1 MKKSNSIHS
10 IITGLTVLA
19 SLASVRGT
27 DWPQWR
33 GPNREDISTETGLLK
48 QWPAGGP
55 PVAWKITGLGAGY
68 SGVSVD
74 HSRIFTMGER
84 GDSSFLFA
92 LDEANGKILWSTKI
106 GKSGAPGWGGF
117 AGPRGTPTVDGDRVY
132 ALGHYGD
139 LVCAEAATGK
149 ILWQKNFVADFG
161 GEVPEWGY
169 AESPLVDGDQLICT
183 PGKEKGA
190 MAALNK
196 MTGET
201 LWRTTEFTEKTA
213 YASPIVVVIDGVRQY
228 IQVTDTTK
236 NTASVV
242 GVSTKGKVLWRGT
255 FPGKTA
261 VIPTPIYR
269 DQQVYVSSGYGAGC
283 ALFKIS
289 KSGDAFSA
297 EQVYANKDMENHH
310 GGVILVGDCLYGYS
324 EKNGWVCQ
332 DFKTGKIVWK
342 DRKFRKGSLTCA
354 DGLLYLRDED
364 DKKSQG
370 TVALVEASP
379 QGYQE
384 ISRFDQPQRS
394 EMHAWPHP
402 VIANGKLYLRDQDL
416 LLCYD
421 VKAR

>member
-1 MKKSNSIHS
+1 MHCRRRRRPWRHLALPDVENPLHYGEIVMQKSNSIHS

-19 SLASVRGT
+19 SVASVRGT

-33 GPNREDISTETGLLK
+33 GPNRDDISTETGLLK

-55 PVAWKITGLGAGY
+55 PVAWKMTGLGAGY

-84 GDSSFLFA
+84 GDSSLLFA
-92 LDEANGKILWSTKI
+92 LDEASGKILWFTKL
-106 GKSGAPGWGGF
+106 GKSGGPGWGGF

-132 ALGHYGD
+132 AFGHYGD
-139 LVCAEAATGK
+139 LVCAEVATGK
-149 ILWQKNFVADFG
+149 VLWRKNFVADFG

-190 MAALNK
+190 LAALNK

-201 LWRTTEFTEKTA
+201 LWRTTEFTDKAA

-228 IQVTDTTK
+228 IQVTDTMK
-236 NTASVV
+236 ETASVV

-269 DQQVYVSSGYGAGC
+269 DHFFRGPGLCQQGHGKPSRRRDPGRRLPLRLLRKEWLVVPG
-283 ALFKIS
+283 FQ
-289 KSGDAFSA
+289 DR
-297 EQVYANKDMENHH
+297 ENH
-310 GGVILVGDCLYGYS
+310 L
-324 EKNGWVCQ
+324 ERP
-332 DFKTGKIVWK
+332 KI
-342 DRKFRKGSLTCA
+342 
-354 DGLLYLRDED
+354 
-364 DKKSQG
+364 
-370 TVALVEASP
+370 P
-379 QGYQE
+379 QG
-384 ISRFDQPQRS
+384 IT
-394 EMHAWPHP
+394 
-402 VIANGKLYLRDQDL
+402 
-416 LLCYD
+416 D
-421 VKAR
+421 VRRRVVVPAR